1 MGMDEEDRVTK
12 ALRLGIELVGV
23 TRGVALVLAILMV
36 TPPHKLIGLALIV
49 LGGVMTVVGWRG
61 MRWALKGELV
71 IIRRLRE
78 RWRARKV

>member
-23 TRGVALVLAILMV
+23 TLGVALVLAILMV

>member
-1 MGMDEEDRVTK
+1 MDEEDRVTK

-23 TRGVALVLAILMV
+23 TLGVALVLAILMV